1 MTKYNFSVDGSVS
14 INKIYSSPHW
24 TVRSKLKKKWRD
36 MFALMLKEYD
46 KPDKVDN
53 YRVRASFNNR
63 LDLDNNVMM
72 VKFFNDALKQEGWIA
87 DDNPNYFTTLK
98 MSVDK
103 RLKKNTA
110 KIVLE
115 VL

>member
-1 MTKYNFSVDGSVS
+1 
-14 INKIYSSPHW
+14 
-24 TVRSKLKKKWRD
+24 

-46 KPDKVDN
+46 TPNIDT
-53 YRVRASFNNR
+53 YRIKASFNNR

-72 VKFFNDALKQEGWIA
+72 VKFFNDALKQSGWIK
-87 DDNPNYFTTLK
+87 DDNPNYFTSLK
-98 MSVDK
+98 MVVDK